1 MVDKISYG
9 PHVRNTQP
17 SSINDIAGNKIQ
29 LLLKVKVAELCLTLS
44 NPMNYSLPGSS
55 VYEILQARILE
66 WIAVLSS
73 QPRDQTRVL
82 HIAGGFFTVWA
93 TREVTFHGYILYNE
107 ITISFSYYS
116 DGVIMIYVSTSFSL
130 INIMVILLGVE
141 NIQFL

>member
-82 HIAGGFFTVWA
+82 HIAGGFFTIWA

-116 DGVIMIYVSTSFSL
+116 DGVSMIYVSTSFSL